1 MTLPQLQNLNQ
12 QINNIINR
20 GRIFTEVERTQR
32 KEKYRVTTRN
42 GIEINREYLGCEDDV
57 TKTFEYVDLSS
68 QNQSDLTVA
77 SNILGQMISVKTG
90 INAVINFLHQNADNS
105 DIKISIDDALSLTDK
120 FIGPVPNDHP
130 LSPKSDSIA
139 RFSSFDGLRQVRWD
153 IEPRHA
159 RGIPHFNF
167 EIINSDKKKLAW
179 YMNQLSQEL
188 GFQVKNNYHLF
199 VKE

>member
-1 MTLPQLQNLNQ
+1 MPFFIGEVILTSSQLKSTFFSMSRQSEVAQINRDLSNMMSMTLPQLQNLNQ

-68 QNQSDLTVA
+68 QNQSDLTAA

-90 INAVINFLHQNADNS
+90 INAVIKFLHQNADNS

-130 LSPKSDSIA
+130 LSPKSD
-139 RFSSFDGLRQVRWD
+139 
-153 IEPRHA
+153 
-159 RGIPHFNF
+159 
-167 EIINSDKKKLAW
+167 
-179 YMNQLSQEL
+179 
-188 GFQVKNNYHLF
+188 
-199 VKE
+199 